1 MTASIEIEDLV
12 VRHGDLMAVDH
23 LTLSVEEGSVMA
35 LLGPNGAGKTSTVE
49 TLEGLRAPTEGRVRV
64 LGLDPLA
71 DRARLVPSIGV
82 MLQQGGVYPV
92 MSPIEALRLFAAYYD
107 DPLDPAGLLERLSLT
122 EVAATPW
129 RRLSGG
135 EQQRLSLALA
145 LVGRPRVL
153 FLDEPTA
160 GVDVHGR
167 TTIREVVA
175 EQAAEGVTVL
185 LTTHEM
191 AEAEAVA
198 DHVAIIHRGRLATT
212 GTMADLTGGGVRFR
226 APADLDTADLSTAL
240 GAAVAEI
247 VPGAY
252 SVDAETSGTLVAD
265 LGTWLA
271 ERGLALSDLRSGA
284 SLEEA
289 YSAVVGELA
298 LVEEPVDRG
307 LSGRAAQRSRGQ
319 RSRGQR

>member
-198 DHVAIIHRGRLATT
+198 DHVAIIHRGRLAVT
-212 GTMADLTGGGVRFR
+212 GTMAELTGGGVRFR
-226 APADLDTADLSTAL
+226 APAGLDTADLSAAL
-240 GAAVAEI
+240 GAPVAE
-247 VPGAY
+247 VLPGTY
-252 SVDAETSGTLVAD
+252 SVEADTSGSLVAD

-271 ERGLALSDLRSGA
+271 EHGHALSDLRSGA
-284 SLEEA
+284 SLEDA

-298 LVEEPVDRG
+298 LAEEPVDRG
-307 LSGRAAQRSRGQ
+307 LSGRSAQRSRG
-319 RSRGQR
+319 RRR